1 MVWQLGTGYF
11 GARTADGTFC
21 ERTFEEKAHDP
32 MVKMIE
38 LKLSQGAKPAHG
50 GILPEAKFQTKLAA
64 YEAYQKIKIVCLPHT
79 MRLAPHRDDA
89 LHSKASPPFRRKTS
103 GLLS

>member
-11 GARTADGTFC
+11 GARTADGTFY

-50 GILPEAKFQTKLAA
+50 GILPEAKISDEISRIRGIPKDQD
-64 YEAYQKIKIVCLPHT
+64 CLSPHT

-103 GLLS
+103 GL